1 MLRKKYVTL
10 TLHDISSLPKI
21 NNFKSRELEIICTVL
36 LLKLGKAGER
46 IISHFTKNNKKRV
59 FVTYFLVNVTYF

>member
-21 NNFKSRELEIICTVL
+21 NHFRGRELEIICMVL
-36 LLKLGKAGER
+36 LLELGKAREI
-46 IISHFTKNNKKRV
+46 IISHLKKKV

>member
-21 NNFKSRELEIICTVL
+21 NHRELEIICTVL
-36 LLKLGKAGER
+36 LLELGKAGEI
-46 IISHFTKNNKKRV
+46 IISHLKK
-59 FVTYFLVNVTYF
+59 TIKKKEFLLRIF